1 MRRAHKELDVWK
13 LSMELAKD
21 IFRIVDTFPKKE
33 LFGLSLQM
41 KRCALSIPS
50 NIAEGAGRK
59 TKKDFRNFLY
69 IAQGSLNELDTQVEI
84 AYSLG
89 YISKNVYN
97 ELEEKILRVGQMIAG
112 LIKKQTQR
120 INNEKK

>member
-1 MRRAHKELDVWK
+1 
-13 LSMELAKD
+13 MELAKD